1 MSDYP
6 MLISNKLHSF
16 RNFTLQRYKTYR
28 YIAINSH
35 FLSYWIAVILRTVL
49 ALFSSFSNKL
59 LWCSIKQRNKK
70 EAICSK

>member
-16 RNFTLQRYKTYR
+16 RNFSVQRYKTYG

-35 FLSYWIAVILRTVL
+35 FLSYPIAVILCTVRD
-49 ALFSSFSNKL
+49 
-59 LWCSIKQRNKK
+59 SIF
-70 EAICSK
+70 IL